1 MEKSTKSNVGLWIDH
16 REAIIVSIANGVEK
30 FHSIESGVE
39 KHVRFSGGKPDDQVD
54 NKFNNHLNEYYDKV
68 KAYLREADSILI
80 LGPGEA
86 KVELSV
92 RLKGDALGDRIEGIE
107 TTDKMTQHQI
117 AAKVRQHFLGST
129 KEILQQ

>member
-1 MEKSTKSNVGLWIDH
+1 MKSNVGLWIDH

-30 FHSIESGVE
+30 VHSIESGVE
-39 KHVRFSGGKPDDQVD
+39 KHVRFSGGKPEDQQD
-54 NKFNNHLNEYYDKV
+54 HKFNNHLNEYYDKV
-68 KAYLREADSILI
+68 KAYLREADAILI

-92 RLKGDALGDRIEGIE
+92 RLKGDTLGERIAGIE
-107 TTDKMTQHQI
+107 TADKMTPHQV
-117 AAKVRQHFLGST
+117 AAKVREHFFGST